1 MIYKYYAKIK
11 IKRDKRNKGGLF
23 IFTYILILLI
33 CILLSNVI
41 SRFLPYLSIPII
53 QIAMGAIIVII
64 NPMFNIELDPH
75 TFLLMFI
82 APLLFYDGKHVDKK
96 SLWKE
101 RKNILLLALALVF
114 ATVLVVG
121 ALINW
126 LIPPISLAASF
137 ALAAALSPTDYVAVS
152 ALSKKIDLPN
162 KVVHIIEGEGL
173 MNDASGI
180 VCFKFA
186 LAAALTGTFSIFNAT
201 INFFFV
207 ALGGVIV
214 GLILEMVLINFE
226 KWINSLGMEDLTV
239 EVLLQILSPFVVYLI
254 SEEVFN
260 VSGVLAVVAAGMVN
274 TISNSKSKYDA
285 IRLKEVSENTWSV
298 LVYILNGFVFLIV
311 GLQLPSIITTAFLEA
326 SINTPVAILYVLII
340 SFMLLFLR
348 FIWVLF
354 MYSIGDKSDEA
365 SIKVNWYDALLTSLS
380 GVRGSVT
387 LATILSIP
395 LTLENGKPFPNRDL
409 ILFLAVG
416 VILVTLLIAT
426 FILPLL
432 AKKDST
438 EEADYSEKLKKA
450 QIKVWKDTIETLKS
464 RESDN
469 PYVGMAIAEYKYQI
483 SQIERG
489 NTYYKSWEIRSKEEK
504 KLLINCFK
512 MEIENTQRMLAEN
525 IIDEEIAFECE
536 SILENKIRIES
547 LATALSVSLKRVSR
561 MIMFFKRRKRVKTV
575 EDKNKII
582 AIHDTNAVNADYI
595 IKYLSNNITEDNKKV
610 YTKVIDYYKG
620 IKLMSRRPII
630 NRIDKSEKKKIEV
643 ISLQIERYTIQSLF
657 EKGIISWSIASELR
671 KNLNYIESDTLS

>member
-1 MIYKYYAKIK
+1 
-11 IKRDKRNKGGLF
+11 
-23 IFTYILILLI
+23 
-33 CILLSNVI
+33 
-41 SRFLPYLSIPII
+41 
-53 QIAMGAIIVII
+53 MGAIIVII
-64 NPMFNIELDPH
+64 NPLFNIELDPH

-214 GLILEMVLINFE
+214 GLILQMVLINFE

-239 EVLLQILSPFVVYLI
+239 EVLLQILTPFVVYLI

-274 TISNSKSKYDA
+274 TISNSKSKYDTV
-285 IRLKEVSENTWSV
+285 RLKEVSENTWSV

-311 GLQLPSIITTAFLEA
+311 GIQLPSIITTAFLEA
-326 SINTPVAILYVLII
+326 SINTPIAILYVLII

-432 AKKDST
+432 AKKDSS

-450 QIKVWKDTIETLKS
+450 QIRVWKDTIETLKS

-525 IIDEEIAFECE
+525 IIDEETAFECE

-547 LATALSVSLKRVSR
+547 LTTALSVSLKRVSR
-561 MIMFFKRRKRVKTV
+561 MIMFFRRRKRVKTV
-575 EDKNKII
+575 EYKNKII
-582 AIHDTNAVNADYI
+582 AIHDTNAVNAEYI
-595 IKYLSNNITEDNKKV
+595 INYLSNNITEDNKKL

>member
-1 MIYKYYAKIK
+1 
-11 IKRDKRNKGGLF
+11 
-23 IFTYILILLI
+23 
-33 CILLSNVI
+33 
-41 SRFLPYLSIPII
+41 
-53 QIAMGAIIVII
+53 MGAIIVII
-64 NPMFNIELDPH
+64 NPLFNIELDPH

-114 ATVLVVG
+114 ATVLAVG

-214 GLILEMVLINFE
+214 GLILQMVLINFE

-239 EVLLQILSPFVVYLI
+239 EVLLQILTPFVVYLI

-285 IRLKEVSENTWSV
+285 VRLKEVSENTWSV

-326 SINTPVAILYVLII
+326 SINTPIAILYVLII

-432 AKKDST
+432 AKKDSS

-450 QIKVWKDTIETLKS
+450 QIRVWKDTIETLKS

-525 IIDEEIAFECE
+525 IIDEETAFECE

-547 LATALSVSLKRVSR
+547 LTTALSVSLKRVSR
-561 MIMFFKRRKRVKTV
+561 MIMFFRRRKRVKTV
-575 EDKNKII
+575 EYKNKII
-582 AIHDTNAVNADYI
+582 AIHDTNAVNAEYI
-595 IKYLSNNITEDNKKV
+595 INYLSNNITEDNKKL

>member
-1 MIYKYYAKIK
+1 MP
-11 IKRDKRNKGGLF
+11 

-53 QIAMGAIIVII
+53 QIVMGAIIVII

-82 APLLFYDGKHVDKK
+82 APLLFYDGKRVDKR

-101 RKNILLLALALVF
+101 RKNILLMALALVF
-114 ATVLVVG
+114 ATVFIVG
-121 ALINW
+121 ILINW
-126 LIPPISLAASF
+126 LVPPISLAAAF

-186 LAAALTGTFSIFNAT
+186 LTAVLTGTFSIFNAT
-201 INFFFV
+201 ENFFLV
-207 ALGGVIV
+207 AIGGVIV
-214 GLILEMVLINFE
+214 GLILEMFLIYFE

-239 EVLLQILSPFVVYLI
+239 EVLLQILTPFVVYLI
-254 SEEVFN
+254 SEEVFK
-260 VSGVLAVVAAGMVN
+260 VSGVLAVVAAGMVYSVSIKKPKIN
-274 TISNSKSKYDA
+274 NA
-285 IRLKEVSENTWSV
+285 RLKEVSENTWSV
-298 LVYILNGFVFLIV
+298 LVYILNGFVFMIV
-311 GLQLPSIITTAFLEA
+311 GLQLPNIIKTAYLEA
-326 SINTPVAILYVLII
+326 TINTPVAILYILII
-340 SFMLLFLR
+340 SFVLLFLR

-354 MYSIGDKSDEA
+354 MYSIGDKSSEG
-365 SIKVNWYDALLTSLS
+365 SIKVNWFDALLTSLS

-395 LTLENGKPFPNRDL
+395 LTLNNGNPFPNRDL

-416 VILVTLLIAT
+416 VMLVTLLIAT

-432 AKKDST
+432 AKKDTS
-438 EEADYSEKLKKA
+438 EEYDYSEKLKKA
-450 QIKVWKDTIETLKS
+450 QIRVWRETIETLKS
-464 RESDN
+464 KESDN

-504 KLLINCFK
+504 KLLIKCFK
-512 MEIENTQRMLAEN
+512 KEIENTHRLLEEN
-525 IIDEEIAFECE
+525 EIDEDVAFDCE
-536 SILENKIRIES
+536 GILENKIRIES
-547 LATALSVSLKRVSR
+547 LATAASIGFKRLSR
-561 MIMFFKRRKRVKTV
+561 MLMLYKRRKKVTTFEEKTRM
-575 EDKNKII
+575 I
-582 AIHDTNAVNADYI
+582 AIQDTHAINADYI
-595 IKYLSNNITEDNKKV
+595 IEYLKNNINEENEKTYN
-610 YTKVIDYYKG
+610 KVIEYYKG

-630 NRIDKSEKKKIEV
+630 RRVDKDEKKKIEV
-643 ISLQIERYTIQSLF
+643 ISLQIERHTIQSLF
-657 EKGIISWSIASELR
+657 ERGIINWNIASELR

>member
-1 MIYKYYAKIK
+1 MKIK
-11 IKRDKRNKGGLF
+11 SDTRNKGGII

-64 NPMFNIELDPH
+64 NPLFNIELDPH

-214 GLILEMVLINFE
+214 GLILQMVLINFE

-239 EVLLQILSPFVVYLI
+239 EVLLQILTPFVVYLI

-285 IRLKEVSENTWSV
+285 VRLKEVSENTWSV

-311 GLQLPSIITTAFLEA
+311 GIQLPSIITTAFLEA
-326 SINTPVAILYVLII
+326 SINTPIAILYVLII

-432 AKKDST
+432 AKKDSS

-450 QIKVWKDTIETLKS
+450 QIRVWKDTIETLKS

-525 IIDEEIAFECE
+525 IIDEETAFECE

-547 LATALSVSLKRVSR
+547 LTTALSVSLKRVSR
-561 MIMFFKRRKRVKTV
+561 MIMFFRRRKRVKTV
-575 EDKNKII
+575 EYKNKII
-582 AIHDTNAVNADYI
+582 AIHDTNAVNAEYI
-595 IKYLSNNITEDNKKV
+595 INYLSNNITEDNKKL

>member
-239 EVLLQILSPFVVYLI
+239 EVLLQILTPFVVYLI

-512 MEIENTQRMLAEN
+512 MEIENTQRLLAEN
-525 IIDEEIAFECE
+525 IIDEETAFECE

>member
-239 EVLLQILSPFVVYLI
+239 EVLLQILTPFVVYLI

-525 IIDEEIAFECE
+525 IIDEETAFECE

-595 IKYLSNNITEDNKKV
+595 MKYLSNNITEDNKKV

>member
-239 EVLLQILSPFVVYLI
+239 EVLLQILTPFVVYLI

-340 SFMLLFLR
+340 SFMLLILR

-512 MEIENTQRMLAEN
+512 MEIENTQRLLAEN
-525 IIDEEIAFECE
+525 IIDEETAFECE

>member
-226 KWINSLGMEDLTV
+226 KWINSLGMEDLIV
-239 EVLLQILSPFVVYLI
+239 EVLLQILTPFVVYLI

-340 SFMLLFLR
+340 SFMLLILR

-525 IIDEEIAFECE
+525 IIDEETAFECE

>member
-239 EVLLQILSPFVVYLI
+239 EVLLQILTPFVVYLI

-525 IIDEEIAFECE
+525 IIDEETAFECE

-561 MIMFFKRRKRVKTV
+561 MIMLFKRRKRVKTV

>member
-1 MIYKYYAKIK
+1 M
-11 IKRDKRNKGGLF
+11 
-23 IFTYILILLI
+23 LLI

-239 EVLLQILSPFVVYLI
+239 EVLLQILTPFVVYLI

-525 IIDEEIAFECE
+525 IIDEETAFECE

>member
-1 MIYKYYAKIK
+1 
-11 IKRDKRNKGGLF
+11 
-23 IFTYILILLI
+23 
-33 CILLSNVI
+33 
-41 SRFLPYLSIPII
+41 
-53 QIAMGAIIVII
+53 MGAIIVII
-64 NPMFNIELDPH
+64 NPLFNIELDPH

-152 ALSKKIDLPN
+152 ALSKKINLPN

-214 GLILEMVLINFE
+214 GLILQMVLINFE

-239 EVLLQILSPFVVYLI
+239 EVLLQILTPFVVYLI

-285 IRLKEVSENTWSV
+285 VRLKEVSENTWSV

-311 GLQLPSIITTAFLEA
+311 GIQLPSIITTAFLEA
-326 SINTPVAILYVLII
+326 SINTPIAILYVLII

-432 AKKDST
+432 AKKDSS

-450 QIKVWKDTIETLKS
+450 QIRVWKDTIETLKS

-525 IIDEEIAFECE
+525 IIDEETAFECE

-547 LATALSVSLKRVSR
+547 LTTALSVSLKRVSR
-561 MIMFFKRRKRVKTV
+561 MIMFFRRRKRVKTV
-575 EDKNKII
+575 EYKNKII
-582 AIHDTNAVNADYI
+582 AIHDTNAVNAEYI
-595 IKYLSNNITEDNKKV
+595 INYLSNNITEAEDNKKL

-671 KNLNYIESDTLS
+671 RNLNYIESDTLS

>member
-1 MIYKYYAKIK
+1 M
-11 IKRDKRNKGGLF
+11 
-23 IFTYILILLI
+23 
-33 CILLSNVI
+33 I

-64 NPMFNIELDPH
+64 NPLFNIELDPH

-214 GLILEMVLINFE
+214 GLILQMVLINFE

-239 EVLLQILSPFVVYLI
+239 EVLLQILTPFVVYLI

-285 IRLKEVSENTWSV
+285 VRLKEVSENTWSV

-311 GLQLPSIITTAFLEA
+311 GIQLPSIITTAFLEA
-326 SINTPVAILYVLII
+326 SINTPIAILYVLII
-340 SFMLLFLR
+340 SYMLLFLR

-432 AKKDST
+432 AKKDSS

-450 QIKVWKDTIETLKS
+450 QIRVWKDTIETLKS

-525 IIDEEIAFECE
+525 IIDEETAFECE

-547 LATALSVSLKRVSR
+547 LTTALSVSLKRVSR
-561 MIMFFKRRKRVKTV
+561 MIMFFRRRKRVKTV
-575 EDKNKII
+575 EYKNKII
-582 AIHDTNAVNADYI
+582 AIHDTNAVNAEYI
-595 IKYLSNNITEDNKKV
+595 INYLSNNISEDNKKL

-671 KNLNYIESDTLS
+671 KNLNYIESDTLG

>member
-1 MIYKYYAKIK
+1 
-11 IKRDKRNKGGLF
+11 
-23 IFTYILILLI
+23 
-33 CILLSNVI
+33 
-41 SRFLPYLSIPII
+41 
-53 QIAMGAIIVII
+53 MGAIIVII
-64 NPMFNIELDPH
+64 NPLFNIELDPH

-214 GLILEMVLINFE
+214 GLILQMVLINFE

-239 EVLLQILSPFVVYLI
+239 EVLLQILTPFVVYLI

-285 IRLKEVSENTWSV
+285 VRLKEVSENTWSV

-311 GLQLPSIITTAFLEA
+311 GIQLPSIITTAFLEA
-326 SINTPVAILYVLII
+326 SINTPIAILYVLII

-395 LTLENGKPFPNRDL
+395 LTLENGNPFPNRDL

-432 AKKDST
+432 AKKDSS

-450 QIKVWKDTIETLKS
+450 QIRVWKDTIETLKS

-525 IIDEEIAFECE
+525 IIDEETAFECE

-547 LATALSVSLKRVSR
+547 LTTALSVSLKRVSR
-561 MIMFFKRRKRVKTV
+561 MIMFFRRRKRVKTV
-575 EDKNKII
+575 EYKNKII
-582 AIHDTNAVNADYI
+582 AIHDTNAVNAEYI
-595 IKYLSNNITEDNKKV
+595 INYLSNNITEDNKKL

>member
-214 GLILEMVLINFE
+214 GLILEIVLINFE

-239 EVLLQILSPFVVYLI
+239 EVLLQILTPFVVYLI

-525 IIDEEIAFECE
+525 IIDEETAFECE

>member
-1 MIYKYYAKIK
+1 M
-11 IKRDKRNKGGLF
+11 
-23 IFTYILILLI
+23 FTYILILLI

-64 NPMFNIELDPH
+64 NPLFNIELDPH

-214 GLILEMVLINFE
+214 GLILQMVLINFE

-239 EVLLQILSPFVVYLI
+239 EVLLQILTPFVVYLI

-285 IRLKEVSENTWSV
+285 VRLKEVSENTWSV

-311 GLQLPSIITTAFLEA
+311 GIQLPSIITTAFLEA
-326 SINTPVAILYVLII
+326 SINTPIAILYVLII

-432 AKKDST
+432 AKKDSS

-450 QIKVWKDTIETLKS
+450 QIRVWKDTIETLKS

-525 IIDEEIAFECE
+525 IIDEETAFECE

-547 LATALSVSLKRVSR
+547 LTTALSVSLKRVSR
-561 MIMFFKRRKRVKTV
+561 MIMFFRRRKRVKTV
-575 EDKNKII
+575 EYKNKII
-582 AIHDTNAVNADYI
+582 AIHDTNAVNAEYI
-595 IKYLSNNITEDNKKV
+595 INYLSNNITEDNKKL

>member
-1 MIYKYYAKIK
+1 
-11 IKRDKRNKGGLF
+11 
-23 IFTYILILLI
+23 
-33 CILLSNVI
+33 
-41 SRFLPYLSIPII
+41 
-53 QIAMGAIIVII
+53 MGAIIVII
-64 NPMFNIELDPH
+64 NPLFNIELDPH

-214 GLILEMVLINFE
+214 GLILQMVLINFE

-239 EVLLQILSPFVVYLI
+239 EVLLQILTPFVVYLI

-285 IRLKEVSENTWSV
+285 VRLKEVSENTWSV

-311 GLQLPSIITTAFLEA
+311 GIQLPSIITTAFLEA
-326 SINTPVAILYVLII
+326 SINTPIAILYVLII

-432 AKKDST
+432 AKKDSS

-450 QIKVWKDTIETLKS
+450 QIRVWKDTIETLKS

-525 IIDEEIAFECE
+525 IIDEETAFECE

-561 MIMFFKRRKRVKTV
+561 MIMFFRRRKRVKTV
-575 EDKNKII
+575 EYKNKII
-582 AIHDTNAVNADYI
+582 AIHDTNAVNAEYI
-595 IKYLSNNITEDNKKV
+595 INYLSNNITEDNKKL

-671 KNLNYIESDTLS
+671 KNLNYIESDTLG

>member
-137 ALAAALSPTDYVAVS
+137 ALAAALSPTDYFAVS

-239 EVLLQILSPFVVYLI
+239 EVLLQILTPFVVYLI

-525 IIDEEIAFECE
+525 IIDEETAFECE

>member
-1 MIYKYYAKIK
+1 
-11 IKRDKRNKGGLF
+11 
-23 IFTYILILLI
+23 
-33 CILLSNVI
+33 
-41 SRFLPYLSIPII
+41 
-53 QIAMGAIIVII
+53 MGAIIVII
-64 NPMFNIELDPH
+64 NPLFNIELDPH

-214 GLILEMVLINFE
+214 GLILQMVLINFE

-239 EVLLQILSPFVVYLI
+239 EVLLQILTPFVVYLI

-285 IRLKEVSENTWSV
+285 VRLKEVSENTWSV

-311 GLQLPSIITTAFLEA
+311 GIQLPSIITTAFLEA
-326 SINTPVAILYVLII
+326 SINTPIAILYVLII

-432 AKKDST
+432 AKKDSS

-450 QIKVWKDTIETLKS
+450 QIRVWKDTIETLKS

-525 IIDEEIAFECE
+525 IIDEETAFECE

-547 LATALSVSLKRVSR
+547 LTTALSVSLKRVSR
-561 MIMFFKRRKRVKTV
+561 MIMFFRRRKRVKTV
-575 EDKNKII
+575 EYKNKII
-582 AIHDTNAVNADYI
+582 AIHDTNAVNAEYI
-595 IKYLSNNITEDNKKV
+595 INYLSNNITEDNKKL

-671 KNLNYIESDTLS
+671 KNLNYIESDTLG

>member
-1 MIYKYYAKIK
+1 
-11 IKRDKRNKGGLF
+11 
-23 IFTYILILLI
+23 
-33 CILLSNVI
+33 VI

-239 EVLLQILSPFVVYLI
+239 EVLLQILTPFVVYLI

-274 TISNSKSKYDA
+274 TISNSKSK
-285 IRLKEVSENTWSV
+285 
-298 LVYILNGFVFLIV
+298 
-311 GLQLPSIITTAFLEA
+311 
-326 SINTPVAILYVLII
+326 
-340 SFMLLFLR
+340 
-348 FIWVLF
+348 
-354 MYSIGDKSDEA
+354 
-365 SIKVNWYDALLTSLS
+365 
-380 GVRGSVT
+380 
-387 LATILSIP
+387 
-395 LTLENGKPFPNRDL
+395 
-409 ILFLAVG
+409 
-416 VILVTLLIAT
+416 
-426 FILPLL
+426 
-432 AKKDST
+432 
-438 EEADYSEKLKKA
+438 
-450 QIKVWKDTIETLKS
+450 
-464 RESDN
+464 
-469 PYVGMAIAEYKYQI
+469 
-483 SQIERG
+483 
-489 NTYYKSWEIRSKEEK
+489 
-504 KLLINCFK
+504 
-512 MEIENTQRMLAEN
+512 
-525 IIDEEIAFECE
+525 
-536 SILENKIRIES
+536 
-547 LATALSVSLKRVSR
+547 
-561 MIMFFKRRKRVKTV
+561 
-575 EDKNKII
+575 
-582 AIHDTNAVNADYI
+582 
-595 IKYLSNNITEDNKKV
+595 
-610 YTKVIDYYKG
+610 
-620 IKLMSRRPII
+620 
-630 NRIDKSEKKKIEV
+630 
-643 ISLQIERYTIQSLF
+643 
-657 EKGIISWSIASELR
+657 
-671 KNLNYIESDTLS
+671 

>member
-1 MIYKYYAKIK
+1 
-11 IKRDKRNKGGLF
+11 
-23 IFTYILILLI
+23 
-33 CILLSNVI
+33 
-41 SRFLPYLSIPII
+41 
-53 QIAMGAIIVII
+53 MGAIIVII
-64 NPMFNIELDPH
+64 NPLFNIELDPH

-214 GLILEMVLINFE
+214 GLILQMVLINFE

-239 EVLLQILSPFVVYLI
+239 EVLLQILTPFVVYLI

-285 IRLKEVSENTWSV
+285 VRLKEVSENTWSV

-311 GLQLPSIITTAFLEA
+311 GIQLPSIITTAFLEA
-326 SINTPVAILYVLII
+326 SINTPIAILYVLII
-340 SFMLLFLR
+340 SYMLLFLR

-432 AKKDST
+432 AKKDSS

-450 QIKVWKDTIETLKS
+450 QIRVWKDTIETLKS

-525 IIDEEIAFECE
+525 IIDEETAFECE

-547 LATALSVSLKRVSR
+547 LTTALSVSLKRVSR
-561 MIMFFKRRKRVKTV
+561 MIMFFRRRKRVKTV
-575 EDKNKII
+575 EYKNKII
-582 AIHDTNAVNADYI
+582 AIHDTNAVNAEYI
-595 IKYLSNNITEDNKKV
+595 INYLSNNISEDNKKL

-671 KNLNYIESDTLS
+671 KNLNYIESDTLG

>member
-239 EVLLQILSPFVVYLI
+239 EVLLQILTPFVVYLI

>member
-114 ATVLVVG
+114 STVLVVG

-239 EVLLQILSPFVVYLI
+239 EVLLQILTPFVVYLI

-525 IIDEEIAFECE
+525 IIDEETAFECE

>member
-1 MIYKYYAKIK
+1 M
-11 IKRDKRNKGGLF
+11 
-23 IFTYILILLI
+23 
-33 CILLSNVI
+33 I

-64 NPMFNIELDPH
+64 NPLFNIELDPH

-214 GLILEMVLINFE
+214 GLILQMVLINFE

-239 EVLLQILSPFVVYLI
+239 EVLLQILTPFVVYLI

-285 IRLKEVSENTWSV
+285 VRLKEVSENTWSV

-311 GLQLPSIITTAFLEA
+311 GIQLPSIITTAFLEA
-326 SINTPVAILYVLII
+326 SINTPIAILYVLII

-432 AKKDST
+432 AKKDSS

-450 QIKVWKDTIETLKS
+450 QIRVWKDTIETLKS

-525 IIDEEIAFECE
+525 IIDEETAFECE

-547 LATALSVSLKRVSR
+547 LTTALSVSLKRVSR
-561 MIMFFKRRKRVKTV
+561 MIMFFRRRKRVKTV
-575 EDKNKII
+575 EYKNKII
-582 AIHDTNAVNADYI
+582 AIHDTNAVNAEYI
-595 IKYLSNNITEDNKKV
+595 INYLSNNITEDNKKL

-671 KNLNYIESDTLS
+671 KNLNYIESDTLG

>member
-1 MIYKYYAKIK
+1 
-11 IKRDKRNKGGLF
+11 
-23 IFTYILILLI
+23 
-33 CILLSNVI
+33 
-41 SRFLPYLSIPII
+41 
-53 QIAMGAIIVII
+53 MGAIIVII
-64 NPMFNIELDPH
+64 NPLFNIELDPH

-214 GLILEMVLINFE
+214 GLILQMVLINFE

-239 EVLLQILSPFVVYLI
+239 EVLLQILTPFVVYLI

-285 IRLKEVSENTWSV
+285 VRLKEVSENTWSV

-311 GLQLPSIITTAFLEA
+311 GIQLPSIITTAFLEA
-326 SINTPVAILYVLII
+326 SINTPIAILYVLII

-432 AKKDST
+432 AKKDSS

-450 QIKVWKDTIETLKS
+450 QIRVWKDTIETLKS

-525 IIDEEIAFECE
+525 IIDEETAFECE

-561 MIMFFKRRKRVKTV
+561 MIMFFRRRKRVKTV
-575 EDKNKII
+575 EYKNKII
-582 AIHDTNAVNADYI
+582 AIHDTNAVNAEYI
-595 IKYLSNNITEDNKKV
+595 INYLSNNITEDNKKL

>member
-1 MIYKYYAKIK
+1 
-11 IKRDKRNKGGLF
+11 
-23 IFTYILILLI
+23 
-33 CILLSNVI
+33 
-41 SRFLPYLSIPII
+41 
-53 QIAMGAIIVII
+53 MGAIIVII
-64 NPMFNIELDPH
+64 NPLFNIELDPH
-75 TFLLMFI
+75 TFLLMFT

-214 GLILEMVLINFE
+214 GLILQMVLINFE

-239 EVLLQILSPFVVYLI
+239 EVLLQILTPFVVYLI

-285 IRLKEVSENTWSV
+285 VRLKEVSENTWSV

-311 GLQLPSIITTAFLEA
+311 GIQLPSIITTAFLEA
-326 SINTPVAILYVLII
+326 SINTPIAILYVLII

-432 AKKDST
+432 AKKDSS

-450 QIKVWKDTIETLKS
+450 QIRVWKDTIETLKS

-525 IIDEEIAFECE
+525 IIDEETAFECE

-547 LATALSVSLKRVSR
+547 LATALSVSLKRISR
-561 MIMFFKRRKRVKTV
+561 MIMFFRRRKRVKTV
-575 EDKNKII
+575 EYKNKII
-582 AIHDTNAVNADYI
+582 AIHDTNAVNAEYI
-595 IKYLSNNITEDNKKV
+595 INYLSNNITEDNKKL